1 MPINFDLEKLRIEHD
16 CLNYFETG
24 LWDPRTD
31 VSSKK
36 ALACGFEKIYCIEIR
51 KDWVDIGKEVF
62 KNEINSGKYSLIL
75 DDSVN
80 MKEHITS
87 DAFKNKTMF
96 FLDAHVDN
104 GYINNYKK
112 KCPLFEE
119 LEAIKSIDRKDN
131 LILIDDLRIIKSAF
145 PWGEES
151 YGNIDF
157 LEQIKEK
164 ILTINK
170 DYKFM
175 TLDGTIENDVL
186 VAYVNHI

>member
-87 DAFKNKTMF
+87 EAFKNKTMF

>member
-62 KNEINSGKYSLIL
+62 KNEINSGKYTLIL

-87 DAFKNKTMF
+87 EAFKNKTMF